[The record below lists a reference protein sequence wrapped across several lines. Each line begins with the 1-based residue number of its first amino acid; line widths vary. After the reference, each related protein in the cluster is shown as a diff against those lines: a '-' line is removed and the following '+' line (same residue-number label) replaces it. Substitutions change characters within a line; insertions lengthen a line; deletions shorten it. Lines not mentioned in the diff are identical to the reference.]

1 MFESLGVWLLIFWLV
16 ECVPSWK
23 TNSFRYCTRFH
34 FEAGS
39 TLPKTNI
46 GPENRAYQKDISSSN
61 HHFAGAIVVSRIVVC
76 HHTSWEFGG
85 KLRNSA
91 DVLLTFLFGR
101 YAGAMNYLV
110 PRAVCF
116 SVTSVQT
123 NQGLTMVCSN
133 IDVDIYIY
141 VYIYSVLFIWM
152 VLQDFSYQSPT
163 FLKAGLKTSLW
174 APKVSDD
181 RQWFKVGWVVVP
193 EVEDYLLLLLLL
205 QLLLLLLIMIIIT
218 IMIMTMIVI
227 INSTNNHS
235 KDNDNDNYKDD
246 ENKNKKTNENKNTN
260 HDNSKHDTNNKHNAH
275 LFRERDPFIFHRFGV
290 SRQADGEYLLVG
302 FQVSCRRMPR
312 KIRHLCFR

>member
-133 IDVDIYIY
+133 IDVDVYICIYI
-141 VYIYSVLFIWM
+141 VYYLSGWFCKISVINPQLSWRQVWKQACGRLRCQMTDSGSRWAESSFRKLRTISYYYCYYSCC
-152 VLQDFSYQSPT
+152 Y
-163 FLKAGLKTSLW
+163 
-174 APKVSDD
+174 
-181 RQWFKVGWVVVP
+181 
-193 EVEDYLLLLLLL
+193 Y
-205 QLLLLLLIMIIIT
+205 
-218 IMIMTMIVI
+218 
-227 INSTNNHS
+227 
-235 KDNDNDNYKDD
+235 Y
-246 ENKNKKTNENKNTN
+246 
-260 HDNSKHDTNNKHNAH
+260 
-275 LFRERDPFIFHRFGV
+275 
-290 SRQADGEYLLVG
+290 
-302 FQVSCRRMPR
+302 
-312 KIRHLCFR
+312 